1 MITKQVRDRGV
12 FVQMPTPIQT
22 AVPAVPGMPW
32 VEISQAGGMVVRVP
46 AANLAALKLVLG
58 VLAAN
63 EEVPG
68 A

>member
-1 MITKQVRDRGV
+1 
-12 FVQMPTPIQT
+12 MPAPIQT